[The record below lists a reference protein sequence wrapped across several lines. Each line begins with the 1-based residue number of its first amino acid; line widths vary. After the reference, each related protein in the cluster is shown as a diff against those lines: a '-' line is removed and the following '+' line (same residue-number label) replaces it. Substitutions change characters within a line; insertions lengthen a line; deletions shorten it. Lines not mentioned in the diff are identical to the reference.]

1 MYKIQGVIPM
11 SQFDSNGV
19 EFAQDFY
26 KYITTHS
33 IDLLLCCKKKH
44 GRGFTTKINPVGTIK
59 MTVRHRVLIFEGEV
73 DTEEPLPP
81 YLRLCYSY
89 RENKIAKETI
99 GLIFSDQP
107 GVLSESNYKL
117 IEVK

>member
-1 MYKIQGVIPM
+1 M
-11 SQFDSNGV
+11 
-19 EFAQDFY
+19 EFTQDFY
-26 KYITTHS
+26 KYITTHP
-33 IDLLLCCKKKH
+33 IDLLLCCKKKQ
-44 GRGFTTKINPVGTIK
+44 GRGFTTKINPVGAIK
-59 MTVRHRVLIFEGEV
+59 MAVRHRVLMFEGEI
-73 DTEEPLPP
+73 DTEEHLPP

-89 RENKIAKETI
+89 RENKIAEETI